1 MDVNRIAVAFANAEG
16 FYVPGS
22 LPQRIHNP
30 GDLEEGD
37 RGYGVLEG
45 KTIFFND
52 ADGWA
57 ALYTQVER
65 MLSGK
70 SPLYPPTMTLAE
82 AGMRYSGGDANWA
95 KNVAAALGVDESI
108 TLAELDQLTE
118 NLAWPNSD

>member
-1 MDVNRIAVAFANAEG
+1 MDVNRIAVAVAHAEG
-16 FYVPGS
+16 FFVPGS
-22 LPQRIHNP
+22 IPQRASNP

-37 RGYGVLEG
+37 RGYGTLEG
-45 KTIFFND
+45 KTIFFNV

-57 ALYTQVER
+57 ALYTQIER

-70 SPLYPPTMTLAE
+70 DKLYPATMTLAE
-82 AGMRYSGGDANWA
+82 AGMRYSGGDPNWA
-95 KNVAAALGVDESI
+95 KNVAGALGVDESI